1 VKPTAEGDDVAL
13 PDIEAAVQAGSDTGP
28 RPTDGATAVA
38 RSTDGRTF
46 RVSGAGDLFV
56 PGDVVVLT
64 SGGTAQL
71 GQVHEVRDAGPSGG
85 EARGVLLGVLGP
97 DGAADRRRRE
107 AFASGTAEPAGVDA
121 LAALQEGAGAGLDI
135 GTWHAGAH
143 ELPARLRAAGF
154 NRHTFLCGQSGS
166 GKTYALGVILER
178 LLLDTDLRMAVL
190 DPNADFVGLG
200 DVRGDAPE
208 EAARRLVTQD
218 VRVLR
223 PDAGGGDPLRLRFAT
238 MDRRAQ
244 AAILQLDPLADR
256 EEYGALLDVVDAP
269 IREAAD
275 VVARLRESGGAA
287 ERALAQRM
295 VNLGIREWE
304 VWARQDASA
313 AEVLESGARAVV
325 MDLGGFRSPS
335 EPLAVTLDVLD
346 HLWRE
351 RERRTPTLIVV
362 DEAHNICGRDAPTPL
377 HAAVTDLVVRIA
389 AEGRKF
395 GLWLLL
401 STQRPSKIHPQV
413 LSQCDNLLLMRMN
426 SPGDVAELAEVFGFA
441 PPAMLGA
448 APYFVQ
454 GEALAAGTFAPL
466 PSFVR
471 MGARFTP
478 EGGTDVTVPMPRG

>member
-1 VKPTAEGDDVAL
+1 MAWSA
-13 PDIEAAVQAGSDTGP
+13 
-28 RPTDGATAVA
+28 
-38 RSTDGRTF
+38 DGRTF
-46 RVSGAGDLFV
+46 QLTGSVDVV
-56 PGDVVVLT
+56 PGDVVVLA
-64 SGGTAQL
+64 SDGANQL
-71 GQVHEVRDAGPSGG
+71 GQIHEVGTGRG

-97 DGAADRRRRE
+97 DGALDRRRRA
-107 AFASGTAEPAGVDA
+107 AFASGTVEAATAEVLG
-121 LAALQEGAGAGLDI
+121 ALQEGTGARLDI
-135 GTWHAGAH
+135 GTWIAGAH

-178 LLLDTDLRMAVL
+178 LLLDTDLRMAIL
-190 DPNADFVGLG
+190 DPNGDFVGLG

-208 EAARRLVTQD
+208 EAARRLVAQD

-256 EEYGALLDVVDAP
+256 EEYGILVEVVGEGP
-269 IREAAD
+269 VSEAAD
-275 VVARLRESGGAA
+275 VVRRLRESGTPG
-287 ERALAQRM
+287 ERALAQRI
-295 VNLGIREWE
+295 VNLGFGEWE
-304 VWARQDASA
+304 VWAGQQASA
-313 AEVLESGARAVV
+313 VEVIESGPRATV
-325 MDLGGFRSPS
+325 MDLGGFRSPLES
-335 EPLAVTLDVLD
+335 MAVTLDVLD

-351 RERRTPTLIVV
+351 RERRTPTLVVV
-362 DEAHNICGRDAPTPL
+362 DEAHNVCGRDAPTPL

-426 SPGDVAELAEVFGFA
+426 SPGDVAELGDVFGFA
-441 PPAMLGA
+441 PPAMLAA

-471 MGARFTP
+471 MGARYTP
-478 EGGTDVTVPMPRG
+478 EGGSDVRVPMP

>member
-1 VKPTAEGDDVAL
+1 MAL
-13 PDIEAAVQAGSDTGP
+13 PEIESEAEAAAGGQAGHSAPAAG
-28 RPTDGATAVA
+28 
-38 RSTDGRTF
+38 STDGRTF
-46 RVSGAGDLFV
+46 RIARAGDRFV
-56 PGDVVVLT
+56 AGDVVVLT
-64 SGGTAQL
+64 SGGTRQL
-71 GQVHEVRDAGPSGG
+71 GQVHEVRALEAGG
-85 EARGVLLGVLGP
+85 EARGVLLGVIGP
-97 DGAADRRRRE
+97 DGAPDRRRRE
-107 AFASGTAEPAGVDA
+107 VFASGTAQPAGA
-121 LAALQEGAGAGLDI
+121 SELAALQAAAGAALDV
-135 GTWHAGAH
+135 GTWHAGVH

-178 LLLDTDLRMAVL
+178 LLLDTELRMAVL
-190 DPNADFVGLG
+190 DPNSDFVGLG

-208 EAARRLVTQD
+208 GAVRRLAAQD

-223 PDAGGGDPLRLRFAT
+223 PEAGGGDPLRLRFAT

-256 EEYGALLDVVDAP
+256 EEYGALLDSVLAGPV
-269 IREAAD
+269 REAAD
-275 VVARLRESGGAA
+275 VVARLRDSGGQA
-287 ERALAQRM
+287 ERALAQRL
-295 VNLGIREWE
+295 VNLGIGEWE

-313 AEVLESGARAVV
+313 VEVLDSGPRAVV
-325 MDLGGFRSPS
+325 MDLGGFRSPQ

-351 RERRTPTLIVV
+351 RERRIPTLIVV
-362 DEAHNICGRDAPTPL
+362 DEAHNVCGRDAPTPL

-478 EGGTDVTVPMPRG
+478 EGGSDVKVPMPHG

>member
-1 VKPTAEGDDVAL
+1 MVL
-13 PDIEAAVQAGSDTGP
+13 PDIEAEARGGP
-28 RPTDGATAVA
+28 DADPRTDGATAVA

-46 RVSGAGDLFV
+46 RIAGARDRFV
-56 PGDVVVLT
+56 PGDVVVMT
-64 SGGTAQL
+64 AEGTRQL
-71 GQVHEVRDAGPSGG
+71 GQVHEVTTSEVAARA

-97 DGAADRRRRE
+97 DGAPERRRRE
-107 AFASGTAEPAGVDA
+107 AFASGTVEPATADV
-121 LAALQEGAGAGLDI
+121 LATLQDGTGARLEI
-135 GTWHAGAH
+135 GTWNAGAH
-143 ELPARLRAAGF
+143 DLPARLRAAGF

-190 DPNADFVGLG
+190 DPNADFVGLSE
-200 DVRGDAPE
+200 VRGDAPE
-208 EAARRLVTQD
+208 DAARRLVAQD

-256 EEYGALLDVVDAP
+256 EEYGVLLDLAGGGPVRDAG
-269 IREAAD
+269 D

-287 ERALAQRM
+287 EVALAQRM
-295 VNLGIREWE
+295 VNLGIGEWE
-304 VWARQDASA
+304 VWALQDRSA
-313 AEVLESGARAVV
+313 AEVLEGGARAVV
-325 MDLGGFRSPS
+325 MDLGGFRSS
-335 EPLAVTLDVLD
+335 AEPLAVTLDVLD

-351 RERRTPTLIVV
+351 RERRIPTLIVV
-362 DEAHNICGRDAPTPL
+362 DEAHNVCGRDAPTPL

-426 SPGDVAELAEVFGFA
+426 SPGDVAELADVFGFA

-478 EGGTDVTVPMPRG
+478 EGGSDVKVPMPRE